1 MKIAILGTVVYD
13 EIVTHRGERK
23 QSFGG
28 ITYNVAALESL
39 VDDETQLVP
48 VAQVGYD
55 RYDDVLSLYGM
66 YRGVVTDGLRRM
78 PDRKNAHVQL
88 VYTSVTARTEHMEH
102 VPPPLA
108 PEQLDLAA
116 ECDAILVNFITGREL
131 NRAQFQGLGRRAKEH
146 LHLDVHNKITEWT
159 PEGNRRFVGLPEWRE
174 WLACVTTVQMNE
186 FEVEQV
192 LGREVAG
199 AEGYLK
205 AAAELVG
212 AGPRAAML
220 TLGPQGSVMAYRA
233 DDGIRGAAWPAANL
247 GTVIDTTGC
256 GDSFSAGFLW
266 SYLLRRDMMWANAA
280 ANVVGD
286 VNCITP
292 GIGNLGMA
300 RDMDNL
306 IPKAWP
312 GLAKRLKDRWQGD
325 LLRMA

>member
-1 MKIAILGTVVYD
+1 MKIAILGTIVYD

-39 VDDETQLVP
+39 IDGATTLVP
-48 VAQVGYD
+48 IAQVGYD
-55 RYDDVLSLYGM
+55 RYEDVLSLYRT

-78 PDRKNAHVQL
+78 PDGKNAHVQL
-88 VYTSVTARTEHMEH
+88 VYTSVTARTEHMEN

-108 PEQLDLAA
+108 PEQIELAA
-116 ECDAILVNFITGREL
+116 KCDAILVNFITGREMD
-131 NRAQFQGLGRRAKEH
+131 RKQFRQLGRRARGH
-146 LHLDVHNKITEWT
+146 LHLDIHNKITEWT
-159 PEGNRRFVGLPEWRE
+159 SEGNRRFVGLPDWRDY
-174 WLACVTTVQMNE
+174 LAHTTTVQMNE
-186 FEVEQV
+186 FEVEQL
-192 LGREVAG
+192 LGREVRG
-199 AEGYLK
+199 TEHYLK
-205 AAAELVG
+205 AAAELVS
-212 AGPRAAML
+212 AGPQAAMI
-220 TLGPQGSVMAYRA
+220 TLGPQGSVLAYRA
-233 DDGIRGAAWPAANL
+233 ADGIRGAAWPAANL

-266 SYLLRRDMMWANAA
+266 SYLGRKDVMWANAA

-300 RDMDNL
+300 RDMDRL

-312 GLAKRLKDRWQGD
+312 ELAKRLKDGWQGD
-325 LLRMA
+325 RVA